1 MALVYQAYQPALR
14 RYVALKVL
22 PPQYT
27 SDRQFVERFQREGR
41 AAAGL
46 RHPDIVVVHDAWQ
59 DDGLYYIVMEL
70 LEGRALKE
78 LVEGEGALAK
88 EPGER
93 YESAGAFA
101 GALLEAAAQVERDWL
116 DGQVAEKEAW
126 LAAGQCEQAIQ
137 RLEALAAA
145 YPQSEAVAGKLAQS
159 REGAR
164 LAGLCA
170 GMQQL
175 WAQARAQAEEIQ
187 AADPHYPDPDG
198 PLRQLL

>member
-1 MALVYQAYQPALR
+1 
-14 RYVALKVL
+14 
-22 PPQYT
+22 
-27 SDRQFVERFQREGR
+27 
-41 AAAGL
+41 
-46 RHPDIVVVHDAWQ
+46 
-59 DDGLYYIVMEL
+59 
-70 LEGRALKE
+70 
-78 LVEGEGALAK
+78 
-88 EPGER
+88 
-93 YESAGAFA
+93 
-101 GALLEAAAQVERDWL
+101 VERDWL

-198 PLRQLL
+198 LLRQLLEETGQPAVSSRLAAGADALHAQTTGRMAQKPSWVRRMGLSHCLIALGGLSVLLSYLAYWAVVPTRSIGFGFKDTTWY